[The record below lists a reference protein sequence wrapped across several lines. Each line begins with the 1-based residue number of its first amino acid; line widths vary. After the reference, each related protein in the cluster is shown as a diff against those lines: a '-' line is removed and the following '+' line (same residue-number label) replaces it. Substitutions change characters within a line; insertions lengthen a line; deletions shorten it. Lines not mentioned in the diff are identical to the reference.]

1 MVGVFVGLFDVVV
14 VKEEVGR
21 MLVVVLIVVSL
32 SLSVSVSV
40 LEVTVGLQGMG
51 QNIFTRY

>member
-1 MVGVFVGLFDVVV
+1 MGLFDVVV